1 MLDGKG
7 LIKFGNPHGE
17 NIHYNCGEFMQSLIG
32 FGVRLLE
39 GLFVVGVVGATFV
52 LVLVLIEDLQTMF
65 GRSSE
70 VEH

>member
-1 MLDGKG
+1 MLEGKG
-7 LIKFGNPHGE
+7 LIKFSNPAEE

-39 GLFVVGVVGATFV
+39 GLFAMGVIGSTVV

>member
-1 MLDGKG
+1 MLEGKG
-7 LIKFGNPHGE
+7 LIKFTNPAEE